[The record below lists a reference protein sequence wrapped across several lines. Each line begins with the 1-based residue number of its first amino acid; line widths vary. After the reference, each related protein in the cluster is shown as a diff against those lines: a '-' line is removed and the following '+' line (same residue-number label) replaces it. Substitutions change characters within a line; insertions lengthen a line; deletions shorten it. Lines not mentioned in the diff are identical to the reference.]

1 MRRFQVIY
9 VAGDTP
15 YECGRQYGQQAQ
27 EKIRAGVEVY
37 RDFFGK
43 TSGQT
48 WPEIKIY
55 AASYLPLLEETM
67 PLVVQ
72 EAQGIAE
79 GAQIGMDE
87 LMVLNCRYE
96 ISKFPK
102 PAECT
107 TAVVLPEASAHGGT
121 YLIKNWDYKQAVMD
135 NIVILHIE
143 QKDGTRILGLA
154 EAGQM
159 LR

>member
-48 WPEIKIY
+48 WPEIKKY
-55 AASYLPLLEETM
+55 AASYPVSYTHLTLPTK
-67 PLVVQ
+67 
-72 EAQGIAE
+72 
-79 GAQIGMDE
+79 
-87 LMVLNCRYE
+87 R
-96 ISKFPK
+96 
-102 PAECT
+102 
-107 TAVVLPEASAHGGT
+107 
-121 YLIKNWDYKQAVMD
+121 
-135 NIVILHIE
+135 IV
-143 QKDGTRILGLA
+143 
-154 EAGQM
+154 
-159 LR
+159 